1 MALSEIDELRADIIL
16 LSGLATQFGL
26 VAMTLVAEIH
36 GRERALQMLDNIEQ
50 GSLLGLVDSLD
61 PNSPIAQEAGRR
73 IDKKKAAVFA
83 AIAKQLE
90 VSPSN
95 TRG

>member
-1 MALSEIDELRADIIL
+1 MALSEMDELRADLML

-36 GRERALQMLDNIEQ
+36 GRERALQMLENIEH
-50 GSLLGLVDSLD
+50 GSLMGMVSVLD
-61 PNSPIAQEAGRR
+61 PNNPDAQDAGRR
-73 IDKKKAAVFA
+73 IEKKKAAVFA

-90 VSPSN
+90 SLPPN
-95 TRG
+95 IRG